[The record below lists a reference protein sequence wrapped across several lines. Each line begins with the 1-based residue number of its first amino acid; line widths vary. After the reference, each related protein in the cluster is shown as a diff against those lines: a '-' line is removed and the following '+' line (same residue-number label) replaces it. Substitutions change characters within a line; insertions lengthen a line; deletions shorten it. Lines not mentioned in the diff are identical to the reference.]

1 VSVIAALHLVTVRS
15 CCSGVRRG
23 TSFPGWVVQ
32 AEVPFDK
39 SFGYNGPR
47 PITVKRMISHP
58 AWVVCDAALFDLAT
72 QRWLEAWERAT
83 PGRGAPQ
90 GQGQPTGMSPHESA
104 SRWETGV
111 RARHRRRYGWTGALA
126 LALAG
131 AIAAVVLAVAP
142 ASATKPRGITPKI
155 AACERAGNFNC
166 NPNPGSVERFPLA
179 KPDPPGARLITRR
192 QVLTRFGDLGHLK
205 RGETVVAVRTTYGQ
219 IQAAHPTLA
228 AASPNVVDPTR
239 IVWVMTWHFAK
250 PVAYQ
255 PCRYGYCPPTASDR
269 TVWIAAWSMVID
281 AASGQMTDSCD
292 GCAALPLAT
301 PRRVT
306 APRVS
311 RAQVR

>member
-1 VSVIAALHLVTVRS
+1 
-15 CCSGVRRG
+15 
-23 TSFPGWVVQ
+23 
-32 AEVPFDK
+32 
-39 SFGYNGPR
+39 
-47 PITVKRMISHP
+47 
-58 AWVVCDAALFDLAT
+58 
-72 QRWLEAWERAT
+72 
-83 PGRGAPQ
+83 
-90 GQGQPTGMSPHESA
+90 MSPRESA
-104 SRWETGV
+104 SQWETGV

-131 AIAAVVLAVAP
+131 AIAAVELAVAP
-142 ASATKPRGITPKI
+142 ASALRPRQVGGDARRHALAATEPRGITPKI

-179 KPDPPGARLITRR
+179 KPDPPGARLLTRR

-219 IQAAHPTLA
+219 IQAAHPALA